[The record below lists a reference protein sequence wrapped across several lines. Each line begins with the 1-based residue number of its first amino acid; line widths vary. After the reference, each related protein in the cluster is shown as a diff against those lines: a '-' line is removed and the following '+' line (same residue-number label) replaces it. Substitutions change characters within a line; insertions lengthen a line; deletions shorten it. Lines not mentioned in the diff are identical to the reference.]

1 MLMLRQR
8 RMSLPVTDQL
18 VRCEPPCETDACVP
32 TYAPH
37 AGQGTWARRTA
48 MTAHLQSAELTNSQ
62 EAQRLAALRRY
73 DILDTPPDG
82 SFDRVT
88 AMAARLFS
96 VPIS

>member
-1 MLMLRQR
+1 
-8 RMSLPVTDQL
+8 
-18 VRCEPPCETDACVP
+18 
-32 TYAPH
+32 
-37 AGQGTWARRTA
+37 

-73 DILDTPPDG
+73 DVLDTPPDG

-96 VPIS
+96 VPISIISLVDHDRICDPPPSEWSDLKYGLGTLQEDRDGEQTTYA